1 MDLTPYIDSLRRDL
15 AAAAEVAAPEAREG
29 IERLLFALNPAVR
42 LALMDAISQAAS
54 EITAKMPSGGID
66 VRLNGRELDFVVHDP
81 AAALDP
87 ITSSAPLVGEGDED
101 EGLARISLRMPE
113 SMKAKAEELAARSG
127 QSLNNWLVNVV
138 RAAAR
143 NEGAGDNTDPSAPND
158 PFGGGKRGN
167 RRMNGW
173 I

>member
-15 AAAAEVAAPEAREG
+15 AAAAEVAAPDAREG

-66 VRLNGRELDFVVHDP
+66 VRLNGRELDFVVQNP

-87 ITSSAPLVGEGDED
+87 VTSSAPLSGEGDED
-101 EGLARISLRMPE
+101 GGLARISLRMPE

-143 NEGAGDNTDPSAPND
+143 NETPSGDNTDPLPAND
-158 PFGGGKRGN
+158 PFGGKRGN